1 MGPEDA
7 TVHAQ
12 PEGMPDELMAKL
24 RSALRFA
31 ASRSVMSSADEQAIL
46 AALAQPVEAGEDG
59 LREALRAARNDA
71 FLAGYEAGERG
82 DGLDY
87 SLDKFDVEDGA

>member
-1 MGPEDA
+1 MIRTEGGNVPHPFAANPLIPFSSCQICMGPEDA

-12 PEGMPDELMAKL
+12 PEGMTDELMTKL

-46 AALAQPVEAGEDG
+46 AALKATPPQG
-59 LREALRAARNDA
+59 DA
-71 FLAGYEAGERG
+71 T
-82 DGLDY
+82 
-87 SLDKFDVEDGA
+87 